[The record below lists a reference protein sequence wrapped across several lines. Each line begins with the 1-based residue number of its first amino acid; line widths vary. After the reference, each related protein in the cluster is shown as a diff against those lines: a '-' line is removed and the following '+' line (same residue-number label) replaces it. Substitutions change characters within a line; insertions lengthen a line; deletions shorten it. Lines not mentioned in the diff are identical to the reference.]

1 MFLEEYREP
10 EVKLAY
16 WFKSIRYAFK
26 VFESKRLRYWQYSI
40 YSWIYLFKVFI
51 VGLLCFFSI
60 MRIGVEIV
68 YLILIETRIELFE
81 HEHFYVYD
89 SKEYKRREKE

>member
-1 MFLEEYREP
+1 M
-10 EVKLAY
+10 
-16 WFKSIRYAFK
+16 
-26 VFESKRLRYWQYSI
+26 
-40 YSWIYLFKVFI
+40 FKVFI

-89 SKEYKRREKE
+89 SMEYKRREKE